1 LEDASEPVVM
11 AVAMDGSGAVVAEG
25 PLLALPSVEAPE
37 VTLYVGDDSRWYLES
52 PDQPAAVVENGAIIV
67 VKSRTWRFACPSAV
81 APTQALDS
89 PLKLR
94 DSELLFSVSSDE
106 EYVELRARCAGR
118 DVNLGSRSQFY
129 MLLTLARTRLED
141 VQRGVPEST
150 SGWMYQEDLL
160 RALDV
165 PQTQLNIDVF
175 RIRKQLA
182 AAGFVDAALAI
193 ERRPSTR
200 QLRVGVPRLRVQR
213 I

>member
-1 LEDASEPVVM
+1 
-11 AVAMDGSGAVVAEG
+11 
-25 PLLALPSVEAPE
+25 
-37 VTLYVGDDSRWYLES
+37 
-52 PDQPAAVVENGAIIV
+52 
-67 VKSRTWRFACPSAV
+67 
-81 APTQALDS
+81 
-89 PLKLR
+89 
-94 DSELLFSVSSDE
+94 
-106 EYVELRARCAGR
+106 
-118 DVNLGSRSQFY
+118 
-129 MLLTLARTRLED
+129 
-141 VQRGVPEST
+141 
-150 SGWMYQEDLL
+150 MYQEDLL